1 MAEQTPIKIDPDS
14 VSENTE
20 PQTQEALGIKG
31 EQTQQNPKG
40 LESTEGVN
48 AFGPEPLKTDSFLN
62 ALIEN
67 NQNKAPAP
75 DTNQSEVDVEALQQ
89 LIAEGADPT
98 QLLEETAA
106 GEGEPTDGG
115 GIYIP
120 IIDRTA
126 EEVLADTG
134 FDTTTTESQDIVVE
148 EVLITESVVIDPP
161 DNGVEIFDLTPV
173 VDGGEATFQEANLS
187 DGTSPD
193 TSALTQVRN
202 FTISAP
208 DGLGTLTFGGVVVID
223 ASGVTGNI
231 VTTGLFNQ
239 ILVTGYNEITGVV
252 TYEYSLLDNEAHTQ
266 PDNDNSL
273 FDSVAVVL
281 IDSDGDT
288 DSDTL
293 SVQILDDTPLAVDD
307 DTESVTE
314 DGSTSTFNGNVL
326 GNDVVGADATVDNT
340 ATFKEWSAGN
350 ATEVTALGT
359 FGTLTL
365 GNDGAYE
372 FTLDNSLATVQALT
386 SSDTNT
392 YTLDYTMEDADGDE
406 SSATLTIE
414 IKGADDTQ
422 TVTVKA
428 SGGAETTVDE
438 TGLVD
443 GRGELDDAALKSDQ
457 SEVVSGTFS
466 VAATDGVKSFSVGGV
481 IFDIATAT
489 YPSSAI
495 DTGEGSLVIT
505 GYTGGATAGTVS
517 YTYTLKDAITS
528 ANAAT
533 TFELDTGTAITVTGQ
548 SGSTSAASDFVIQIN
563 DDTPLAVD
571 DDTESV
577 TEDGSTSTFNGNVL
591 GNDVVGADATVD
603 NTATFKEW
611 SAGNATE
618 VTALGTFGTLTLG
631 NDGAYEFTLDN
642 SLATVQALTSSDTN
656 TYTLD
661 YTMEDADGDES
672 SATLTIEIK
681 GADDTQTVTVKASGG
696 AETTVDETG
705 LVDGRGELDDAAL
718 KSDQSEV
725 VSGTFSVAATDGVKS
740 FSVGGVIF
748 DIATATYPSSA
759 IDTGEGSLVITGY
772 TGGATAGTVSY
783 TYTLKDAITSANAA
797 TTFELDTGTA
807 ITVTGQSG
815 STSAASDFVIQ
826 INDDT
831 PLATIE
837 ANSVKATVDETA
849 TSSVAAVINTG
860 TYIKGDDP
868 DVSGAGYIGQAVTA
882 GAVVTLST
890 ETYGADGAATSGAKV
905 YALTV
910 TTASSGLTLTDGSAI
925 NLANVAGT
933 IVGVVQ
939 GSGTFAGKAAFAI
952 TINTTSGVVTVEQY
966 LSLDHPTEATATNSF
981 DSYNEAVNLAT
992 GSLGVTVTL
1001 KDGDNDTVTSTAA
1014 DISGQVSFKD
1024 DGPSAFYTTSSH
1036 LVDEKNN
1043 THSVTNSLGFSDK
1056 SGADGV
1062 GTVEFNITVGEVAKD
1077 ANGLALKLNG
1087 ENLTLHYGGTNS
1099 SPDKTILIA
1108 KTSGGSPKVGYE
1120 ITLDAAN
1127 YTFTGN
1133 GMISNGTELSS
1144 IDLSAAKGSNTQF
1157 LALKDMG
1164 GVTDTTDLLVTA
1176 VDSSGVSTVN
1186 STNNTI
1192 GVNQGASI
1200 DSDEKIR
1207 FDFLEGMSVDNQG
1220 HYISYTTHTS
1230 ISQYRQNVHITAKNK
1245 TANIKLWAV
1254 VADND
1259 QDFIGDSAGESFVN
1273 LSTSDISVWNG
1284 AINKTGDVTITASST
1299 DESVTITGIENGWS
1313 FQINSSEFFSAVQVD
1328 GAAGTYVFSLGAIS
1342 MVTQNISDPIDL
1354 SHNIVG
1360 IDGDGDQVSSTLD
1373 ATLYPSAKSIEGT
1386 TSDDSTLN
1394 GTAGIDYIFGYVG
1407 DDTLT
1412 GLGSD
1417 DILVGGADNDTLD
1430 GGNDDDI
1437 LLGGFGNDALTGG
1450 SGNDTFKWQAG
1461 ETGTDTI
1468 TDWTDG
1474 TNKIDLSELLQNET
1488 DITLVNYL
1496 EFSYAASDTTLT
1508 IDVDGSG
1515 NNGDQVIVFEGVDL
1529 TSLGGNQATITSL
1542 LGTTQLITD

>member
-293 SVQILDDTPLAVDD
+293 SVQIL
-307 DTESVTE
+307 
-314 DGSTSTFNGNVL
+314 
-326 GNDVVGADATVDNT
+326 
-340 ATFKEWSAGN
+340 
-350 ATEVTALGT
+350 
-359 FGTLTL
+359 
-365 GNDGAYE
+365 
-372 FTLDNSLATVQALT
+372 
-386 SSDTNT
+386 
-392 YTLDYTMEDADGDE
+392 
-406 SSATLTIE
+406 
-414 IKGADDTQ
+414 
-422 TVTVKA
+422 
-428 SGGAETTVDE
+428 
-438 TGLVD
+438 
-443 GRGELDDAALKSDQ
+443 
-457 SEVVSGTFS
+457 
-466 VAATDGVKSFSVGGV
+466 
-481 IFDIATAT
+481 
-489 YPSSAI
+489 
-495 DTGEGSLVIT
+495 
-505 GYTGGATAGTVS
+505 
-517 YTYTLKDAITS
+517 
-528 ANAAT
+528 
-533 TFELDTGTAITVTGQ
+533 
-548 SGSTSAASDFVIQIN
+548 